1 MHDIMD
7 DIEEQKEVGDEI
19 AEAISRP
26 NGSQDYD
33 EVFVFISKFLLQKHR
48 VMC

>member
-33 EVFVFISKFLLQKHR
+33 EVCVFVANCLLR
-48 VMC
+48 V